1 MTNIDSIAKVIADEA
16 LYDLSAIIRALGGND
31 EEAKE
36 RLVEHLGGTVHHLTK
51 MRLARADVSTALY
64 ALRDGRQEHAEDYL
78 EEALQALN
86 I

>member
-64 ALRDGRQEHAEDYL
+64 ALKDGRAGHAEEYL
-78 EEALQALN
+78 EDALKELN